1 MCKLTKA
8 KYQVIG
14 NAPEFPSRGLPQ
26 RPSKVLRDDVQ
37 AVKYCC
43 NKSAKTTETQNSI
56 TKLGSASS
64 RYYNY
69 Y

>member
-1 MCKLTKA
+1 MCNLTKA

-14 NAPEFPSRGLPQ
+14 NAPELRGLPQ

-37 AVKYCC
+37 AVKYC

-56 TKLGSASS
+56 TKLGSSSS